1 MHPNRAMKQFWK
13 WLRACAAELERDW
26 LMDFEARAGAS
37 GQHKPRSL
45 KSLLLLFSIAFVAGI
60 GAMGWGLSRWDGV
73 REWLFGTAPAE
84 RRPALAG
91 LPGSK
96 VVPIPAPSVSTP
108 DLSARIADVEARMAR
123 IEAAGTAAGT
133 GSSARA
139 EALLVSFAARRAID
153 RGIGLGY
160 VEALL
165 TQRFGSTQ
173 PRAVASII
181 AAARQPVT
189 LEQLQANLA
198 SIAPALADNGPDE
211 DWWSEFKH
219 GLAGVFVVRQAGTVP
234 ADPQSRIDRASQLIE
249 EGRVDLAL
257 AEIARL
263 PNRNKAARWIAMARR
278 YVESHRALDLLEA
291 AAITSEE
298 PPKPPI
304 PVEPAKAEPE
314 PVETF

>member
-1 MHPNRAMKQFWK
+1 M
-13 WLRACAAELERDW
+13 E
-26 LMDFEARAGAS
+26 FEARAGAA
-37 GQHKPRSL
+37 GRHKPRSL
-45 KSLLLLFSIAFVAGI
+45 KSLLIVFGIAFLAGI
-60 GAMGWGLSRWDGV
+60 GAMGWGLSRWDGA
-73 REWLFGTAPAE
+73 RQWLFGTVPAE
-84 RRPALAG
+84 KMPALAG

-96 VVPIPAPSVSTP
+96 IVPIPAPSVSTP

-123 IEAAGTAAGT
+123 IEAAGTAVGT

-189 LEQLQANLA
+189 LEQLQASLA

-249 EGRVDLAL
+249 DGRVDLAL

-263 PNRNKAARWIAMARR
+263 PNRNKAAQWIAMARR
-278 YVESHRALDLLEA
+278 HVESHRALDLLEA

-298 PPKPPI
+298 RPKPPT
-304 PVEPAKAEPE
+304 PVEAARVTPV